1 MDNGSAETF
10 YTLGGLAMLRA
21 PAPHRKLLLILII
34 FLVILTICM
43 PLAARAGGA
52 GGGSSSSSSGSSSGG
67 GDGDGIFLLIY
78 FVMTTVPFPFNI
90 IILLVAGF
98 ILFKAGKKGRQS
110 SPVNHIPEPGDTVKS
125 GRGYREFRQ
134 RHPDF
139 DESAFLAK
147 VHGAFVTIQEGW
159 ARQDLGDARRYLSDG
174 VYQRFTA
181 QFQMMKLLEQKN
193 ILESLMVHNLA
204 IEDVRTDG
212 VFDVITVA
220 VHASIKDKF
229 ESSLFKK
236 LNSGG
241 HEEFVEYWSF
251 LRKRVPDEAKA
262 DLYSTHKC
270 PSCGGELPRNT
281 GDVSRC
287 PFCRRLSNTGEYDWV
302 LSEITQADDWA
313 AQRRRGADPEKLAEK
328 LGVLSEENEDF
339 SVQLLED
346 RASNGFLRILQARV
360 TGETDKVRRF
370 VDAGLFDE
378 LSSRAVET
386 GVVYNRLYLNSLTLM
401 AVGRK
406 EGKDILA
413 FSVKYTFQRVRPDGK
428 TVKILDP
435 SLVSRTE
442 IVLMERDSAVFRPS
456 GSVYSWSCPSC
467 GGELAD
473 TTDTSCRYCGE
484 PLNSTRFDWVIT
496 SLMGLEQWR
505 EYRGNN
511 RQAFSYTAEPD
522 LLNSLYKVR
531 DFALNNVLV
540 MIAVDGVFEKEEVE
554 FTETL
559 ARRWGYDKT
568 RLQGLMSMAAAGR
581 ISLRMP
587 EEDKERRKICRLMK
601 KAAESDKNISSLEQD
616 LLDYVEKSFC
626 AG

>member
-1 MDNGSAETF
+1 MLKKSA
-10 YTLGGLAMLRA
+10 
-21 PAPHRKLLLILII
+21 PNRKTLLILVI
-34 FLVILTICM
+34 FLIILTICL
-43 PLAARAGGA
+43 PLGARAGGA
-52 GGGSSSSSSGSSSGG
+52 GGSSSSSSSGSSSGG
-67 GDGDGIFLLIY
+67 GDGDGLFLLIY

-90 IILLVAGF
+90 IILLAVGF
-98 ILFKAGKKGRQS
+98 FVFRAGKKGRQS
-110 SPVNHIPEPGDTVKS
+110 SPVNRIPEPGDPVKA
-125 GRGYREFRQ
+125 GKGYREFRQ

-147 VHGAFVTIQEGW
+147 VHSAFVTIQEGW
-159 ARQDLGDARRYLSDG
+159 ARQDLGEARRYISDG
-174 VYQRFTA
+174 VYQRFSA
-181 QFQMMKLLEQKN
+181 QLQMMKLLEQTN
-193 ILESLMVHNLA
+193 SLESLTVHNLA
-204 IEDVRTDG
+204 VEDVHTDG

-220 VHASIKDKF
+220 VHASIRDKF
-229 ESSLFKK
+229 ESALYKK

-251 LRKRVPDEAKA
+251 LRKRVPDAAKA
-262 DLYSTHKC
+262 DLYATHQC
-270 PSCGGELPRNT
+270 PSCGGELPRET

-313 AQRRRGADPEKLAEK
+313 AERRRGTDPEKLAEK
-328 LGVLSEENEDF
+328 IRVLSEENEDF

-360 TGETDKVRRF
+360 TGEAEKVRRF
-370 VDAGLFDE
+370 LDPRLYEE
-378 LSSRAVET
+378 LKSRTAET
-386 GVVYNRLYLNSLTLM
+386 GMVYNRLYLNSLALM
-401 AVGRK
+401 AVGRN
-406 EGKDILA
+406 EGKDLLA
-413 FSVKYTFQRVRPDGK
+413 FSVKYTFQRVRPEGK

-442 IVLMERDSAVFRPS
+442 IILMERDSAVFRPS
-456 GSVYSWSCPSC
+456 GSVYSWSCPGC
-467 GGELAD
+467 GGELGD

-496 SLMGLEQWR
+496 GLMDLEQWR
-505 EYRGNN
+505 EYREKNSK
-511 RQAFSYTAEPD
+511 AFSYTAEPD

-540 MIAVDGVFEKEEVE
+540 MIAVDGVFEKGEVE

-568 RLQGLMSMAAAGR
+568 RLQGLMSLAAAGR

-587 EEDKERRKICRLMK
+587 EEDKERRKICRLMQ
-601 KAAESDKNISSLEQD
+601 KAAEADKNISPLEQD
-616 LLDYVEKSFC
+616 LLDYVEKSYC